1 MYQMIKAIRGELSFE
16 SVQKANKW
24 IIIQIIKTNANESGS
39 YNGKENID
47 YFTRII
53 TVKNL
58 SIYKVKSW
66 IKFTFLQIILRF
78 QFAYFV
84 SSCGE
89 FLINSLKIHKKGK
102 LKRFFTILNIIDK
115 SAGNGYIDS

>member
-1 MYQMIKAIRGELSFE
+1 MYQIIKAIGGELAFK
-16 SVQKANKW
+16 SVQRANKW

-78 QFAYFV
+78 QFAYFLKK
-84 SSCGE
+84 SK
-89 FLINSLKIHKKGK
+89 SLM
-102 LKRFFTILNIIDK
+102 
-115 SAGNGYIDS
+115 SAW

>member
-1 MYQMIKAIRGELSFE
+1 MYQIKEPIRGELEFK

-84 SSCGE
+84 KKNKSLVSSW
-89 FLINSLKIHKKGK
+89 
-102 LKRFFTILNIIDK
+102 
-115 SAGNGYIDS
+115 